1 MKTALA
7 ILLTFSVMQFIM
19 WLPKPDFY
27 HKFQHYTANLVERTD
42 YGLLI
47 GLSAFLVFIVM
58 YFVIYAFFKN
68 QLTKHFVKD

>member
-7 ILLTFSVMQFIM
+7 ILLTLLVMQFIM

-27 HKFQHYTANLVERTD
+27 HRFQHYVANLVEKSD

-47 GLSAFLVFIVM
+47 GLSAFFIFIAS
-58 YFVIYAFFKN
+58 YFVIHAFFKYLLN
-68 QLTKHFVKD
+68 NL